1 MLSLQGQGGAYDNI
15 PRQPDN
21 DLSAR
26 VAVSQNLYSGGAN
39 QARSRQGKLG
49 VKQAEQ
55 SLADMK
61 ETVAQSVWNAFYD
74 VLFRLEVVHAQN
86 DALEYYTNAEKVL
99 TSGRSSGLDLS
110 RVRQQK
116 ENAR

>member
-61 ETVAQSVWNAFYD
+61 ETVAPTCTPLPA
-74 VLFRLEVVHAQN
+74 
-86 DALEYYTNAEKVL
+86 
-99 TSGRSSGLDLS
+99 RSSWPS
-110 RVRQQK
+110 TR
-116 ENAR
+116 EAS